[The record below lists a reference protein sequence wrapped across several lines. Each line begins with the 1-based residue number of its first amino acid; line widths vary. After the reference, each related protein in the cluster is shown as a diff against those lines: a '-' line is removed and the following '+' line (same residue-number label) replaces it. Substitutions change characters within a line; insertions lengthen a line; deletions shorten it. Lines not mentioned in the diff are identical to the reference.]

1 MNYMEIINIIQWL
14 ASLIVLLLCF
24 YVMLKSPRPLQQP
37 VIALLASTGVWCFFA
52 ALTFSVETLEV
63 KIFLNRLKMLG
74 PIFMPF
80 CILQVAS
87 SANSDLK
94 TPIFFRRF
102 ILSFAIFYCVL
113 MLSPFHE
120 LMITNYGV
128 KEVGGFSILTFA
140 NGPLFFFHNV
150 LARVVIVAAFIILT
164 VGYKHRHLYHT
175 KNNLLVLVA
184 FFIPFMIDNVGVFFY
199 DEIRFYQ
206 LVPVAFTFTGAIL
219 VYLLLHRRVLEVVPY
234 TRSKIVDSLIEPC
247 FMWDND
253 GKLVDCN
260 RAAADLFDIKDSLLE
275 FDEKTFPSLKKYNS
289 EIFYKGSY
297 FKVNFQTFDNSGKES
312 DGAFTILNDITS
324 EKKLALEMQKLDQ
337 VKSGLLGILSHDL
350 TGHIGQLSFISEI
363 LSKDLEKLSQLDR
376 EQLSKNLGLIS
387 EDVRVFIQ
395 DILEWSKEQN
405 GEWAQGK
412 ESFNVEKLL
421 VSVVSFMKPIAE
433 SRGINIH
440 VLESEKVE
448 IKTDQMMSSTIFRNL
463 IYNAIKHSPDETDIF
478 LRLEKDA
485 LYISNTTQE
494 EVAQKLND
502 FIQNDQAVLSGGLGL
517 KLVREFASILNMSVH
532 FSHFESSLTARVSWL

>member
-14 ASLIVLLLCF
+14 ASVIVLLLCF
-24 YVMLKSPRPLQQP
+24 YVMLKTPRPLEQP
-37 VIALLASTGVWCFFA
+37 VVALLASTGIWCFFA
-52 ALTFSVETLEV
+52 ALTLSVETLEV

-74 PIFMPF
+74 PIFIPY
-80 CILQVAS
+80 CILRVAS
-87 SANSDLK
+87 GANMDLR
-94 TPIFFRRF
+94 TPVFFRRF
-102 ILSFAIFYCVL
+102 ILSFAIFYCIL
-113 MLSPFHE
+113 ILSPFHE
-120 LMITNYGV
+120 LMITDYAI
-128 KEVGGFSILTFA
+128 KEVGGYSVLTFG
-140 NGPLFFFHNV
+140 NGPLFFIHNV
-150 LARVVIVAAFIILT
+150 LARLVIVAAFLILV
-164 VGYKHRHLYHT
+164 VGYKDRHLYHT
-175 KNNLLVLVA
+175 KNNLLVLTA
-184 FFIPFMIDNVGVFFY
+184 FFIPFMVDNVGVFFY
-199 DEIRFYQ
+199 EEIRFLQ
-206 LVPVAFTFTGAIL
+206 LVPVAFTFTGALL

-247 FMWDND
+247 FMWDSE

-260 RAAADLFDIKDSLLE
+260 RAAAEFFDIKDSLLE

-289 EIFYKGSY
+289 EIFYKGNY
-297 FKVNFQTFDNSGKES
+297 FKVNYQTFDSSGKES
-312 DGAFTILNDITS
+312 DGAFTLLNDITS

-337 VKSGLLGILSHDL
+337 VKSSLLGILSHDL

-363 LSKDLEKLSQLDR
+363 LSKDLEKLSQVDR
-376 EQLSKNLGLIS
+376 DQLSKNLGLIS

-395 DILEWSKEQN
+395 DILEWSKDQN

-421 VSVVSFMKPIAE
+421 VSVVSFMRPIAE
-433 SRGINIH
+433 SKGVNIH
-440 VLESEKVE
+440 ILECQKVE

-463 IYNAIKHSPDETDIF
+463 IYNAIKHSPPQTDIF